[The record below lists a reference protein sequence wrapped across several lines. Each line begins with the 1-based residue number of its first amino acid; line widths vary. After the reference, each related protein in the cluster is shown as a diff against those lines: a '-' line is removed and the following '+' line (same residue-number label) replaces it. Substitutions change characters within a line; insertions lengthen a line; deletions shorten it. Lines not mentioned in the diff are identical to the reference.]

1 MNRRRLRLGILLLLV
16 LGAAAAARAQPAP
29 RIPLKDFFDNPK
41 ISSAVISPD
50 GRQLAFLAPEG
61 ARLNV
66 WVCDVAEGVD
76 SAKPIT
82 HDTQRGIVNFVWT
95 RDSRYVL
102 FEQDQG
108 GDENF
113 HLFRADPLHPD
124 AKSLDLTPMAG
135 SKAEVIDLPRER
147 PREAVVSINVR
158 DKRYFDAYRLDLA
171 SGKLALLEKNP
182 GDVDAWHV
190 DTHGDIRAC
199 TAQVGTKTEIR
210 VRDSA
215 TGPFRTL
222 ATYPD
227 EESPEVHGF
236 SSDGTFLYFSSARD
250 ADTERLVKL
259 DLKSGLET
267 VIDADPDYDL
277 GEVLISDRTNELLGV
292 AYNKDRLIYKPFDKQ
307 FARDL
312 EILGKLHE
320 GDILFRSSTGDEQ
333 KWIIAYNSPT
343 DPGATYLYD
352 RATGEA
358 QFLYRPRPWL
368 PRDELVNMQPISF
381 PSRDGLTI
389 HGYLSLPK
397 GVRPKNLP
405 TVLIVHGGPWARD
418 DWGYDPEVQF
428 LANRGFAVLQLNYR
442 GSTGYGKKFLN
453 AGNREWGGKM
463 LDDLIDGANWI
474 VHQGIADKGRLG
486 IYGGSYG
493 GYATLAALAFRPK
506 VFACGVDY
514 VGVSNLLTFMK
525 TIPPYWE
532 TFRELM
538 YKRVGNPKT
547 DHDLLRARSPL
558 YSAEKIEA
566 PLFVAQGY
574 NDPRVNHAEAEQIVA
589 ALRANKKPVEYLV
602 KMDEGHGFENPENR
616 LDFYARM
623 EAFLEKHL
631 L

>member
-1 MNRRRLRLGILLLLV
+1 MSTVGFGV
-16 LGAAAAARAQPAP
+16 AVAAPSVAA

-41 ISSAVISPD
+41 ISSAAISPD
-50 GRQLAFLAPEG
+50 GKRLAFLAPEG
-61 ARLNV
+61 GRLNV
-66 WVCDVAEGVD
+66 WVCDLAKGLD
-76 SAKPIT
+76 SAKAIT
-82 HDTQRGIVNFVWT
+82 HDTERGIASFAWT

-108 GDENF
+108 GNENF
-113 HLFRADPLHPD
+113 HLFRADPLRPD
-124 AKSLDLTPMAG
+124 AKSLDLTPMSG
-135 SKAEVIDLPRER
+135 SRAEIIDLPRER
-147 PREAVVSINVR
+147 PGEALVAINAR
-158 DKRYFDAYRLDLA
+158 DPRYFDAYRLDLA
-171 SGKLALLEKNP
+171 SGEFTLVETNP

-199 TAQVGTKTEIR
+199 SAQVGTKTEIR

-222 ATYPD
+222 ATYSD
-227 EESPEVHGF
+227 EDSPEVHGF
-236 SSDGTFLYFSSARD
+236 SPDGAFLYFSSARA
-250 ADTERLVKL
+250 ADTTRLVKL

-267 VIDADPDYDL
+267 LIEADPDYDL
-277 GEVLISDRTNELLGV
+277 GDVLISDRTNELLGV
-292 AYNKDRLIYKPFDKQ
+292 AYDRDRLTYKPFDKQ

-312 EILGKLHE
+312 EILGKLHDGE
-320 GDILFRSSTGDEQ
+320 IIFRSCTDDEE

-368 PRDELVNMQPISF
+368 PRNELVDMQPISF

-397 GVRPKNLP
+397 GVPPKNLP
-405 TVLIVHGGPWARD
+405 TMLVVHGGPWARD
-418 DWGYDPEVQF
+418 RWGYDPEVQF

-463 LDDLIDGANWI
+463 LDDLVDGANWI
-474 VHQGIADKGRLG
+474 VHQGIAGKGRLG

-493 GYATLAALAFRPK
+493 GYATLSALAFRPK

-514 VGVSNLLTFMK
+514 VGVSNLLTFMN

-538 YKRVGNPKT
+538 YKRVGNPET
-547 DHDLLRARSPL
+547 DKDLLRARSPL
-558 YSAEKIEA
+558 FAADKIEA

-589 ALRANKKPVEYLV
+589 ALKANNKPVEYLV

-616 LDFYARM
+616 MDFYARM